1 MTDTVLKP
9 PWRRLGPSWR
19 LLRGCLEVV
28 LAFWRRLE
36 ESWALF
42 GGGLKP
48 RVDWRTIL
56 RRLGGGLGASCRR
69 LEGVLEVSWRR
80 FGGSSE
86 LP

>member
-1 MTDTVLKP
+1 MG
-9 PWRRLGPSWR
+9 RLGS
-19 LLRGCLEVV
+19 LLEAAWKHI
-28 LAFWRRLE
+28 LAFLSRLE
-36 ESWALF
+36 ESSALL

-69 LEGVLEVSWRR
+69 LERVLEASWRR
-80 FGGSSE
+80 LGGGSE